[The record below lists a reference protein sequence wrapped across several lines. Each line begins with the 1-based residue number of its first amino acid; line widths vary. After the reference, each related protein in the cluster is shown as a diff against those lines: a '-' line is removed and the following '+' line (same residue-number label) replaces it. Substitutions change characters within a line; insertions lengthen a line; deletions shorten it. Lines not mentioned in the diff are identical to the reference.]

1 MRDTSEQDERY
12 RGAAAAF
19 GGAIERLARG
29 YEVDAELR
37 RDLVQD
43 VHVALWRSF
52 AAYDGRCSERTWAF
66 RVAHNAAADHVR
78 ARHRMPRLLDLADAP
93 DAVALD
99 NPETETDARR
109 TAERLAALVQ
119 RLKPADR
126 QVMLL
131 YLEDLDAAGI
141 GEVTG
146 LSAGAVAVRNPP
158 DQGAA
163 RPAIRHR
170 RKTMTDDQLKQAW
183 RAGAPGAPLPSLDE
197 VREGAFAFH
206 RRIAARNRRE
216 YAACLILPLFFM
228 AVALA
233 VGGTFLLLGAGLV
246 AAGCAFVAW
255 QLGRRAAAA
264 PPPDAAAAPL
274 IAHQRAAL
282 DRQRRA
288 LAGAGAWYVLPML
301 PGTLIFT
308 LAPGL
313 DRGAAAAGSDFH
325 IWFPVALILAV
336 ALAIWALNLWAAR
349 RLAAEIAELDAL
361 GAER

>member
-78 ARHRMPRLLDLADAP
+78 ARHRMPRLLDLADA
-93 DAVALD
+93 
-99 NPETETDARR
+99 ARR
-109 TAERLAALVQ
+109 GRPRQSRDRNRRPPHRRAPRRLVQ

-349 RLAAEIAELDAL
+349 RLA
-361 GAER
+361 G